1 MGGPKKT
8 KEVKET
14 GLYDTLGIEP
24 DATSGQV
31 KKAYYRMAKQHHP
44 DKNDGNEAAKQRF
57 QEISDAYQILMD
69 EESRANYDRFGRQA
83 VGEPPKVDAKQFY
96 AMMFGSEEFEPL
108 IGKLNISSA
117 MGVDDDELQ
126 VPEGQD
132 PAMYEAVHEQLQQ
145 WKREVTCA
153 MNLVDLIKIFAED
166 GAPEAEFR
174 SKLHQLGTELASSPI
189 GAALLTFIGT
199 CYREFATMAM
209 GTHAVSGAIP
219 DRMRGAM
226 TSALHQRNLVNAYGS
241 AFKAGASAA
250 GAANKLESQPGEA
263 SAAVAQKAQDGMMKV
278 VWHTT
283 RIEIEG
289 LLRKVCF
296 KVTHDSSV
304 EKPMR
309 RRRAQALIIVGEVFV
324 SLGATTA
331 EGLAALAERLGPA
344 VVPEADA
351 PEAGVPEDDAP
362 EAAER

>member
-1 MGGPKKT
+1 MG
-8 KEVKET
+8 
-14 GLYDTLGIEP
+14 
-24 DATSGQV
+24 
-31 KKAYYRMAKQHHP
+31 
-44 DKNDGNEAAKQRF
+44 
-57 QEISDAYQILMD
+57 
-69 EESRANYDRFGRQA
+69 
-83 VGEPPKVDAKQFY
+83 
-96 AMMFGSEEFEPL
+96 
-108 IGKLNISSA
+108 
-117 MGVDDDELQ
+117 
-126 VPEGQD
+126 GQD
-132 PAMYEAVHEQLQQ
+132 PAMYEAVHEQLLQ

-153 MNLVDLIKIFAED
+153 MNLVDLIKVYAED

-174 SKLHQLGTELASSPI
+174 SKLHELGSELASSQI
-189 GAALLTFIGT
+189 GGALLTFIGT
-199 CYREFATMAM
+199 CYREFATMAL
-209 GTHAVSGAIP
+209 GTHAVSGTVP

-241 AFKAGASAA
+241 AAKAVASAA
-250 GAANKLESQPGEA
+250 GAANKLESGGEA
-263 SAAVAQKAQDGMMKV
+263 SADVAQKAQDGMMKV

-296 KVTHDSSV
+296 KVTHDSSI